1 MKRPKTELVVIGG
14 GAAGMMAAITASM
27 SGAEVVLLERND
39 RLGRKLLITGKGRCN
54 LTNNCDIQ
62 QVISNIPRNGKFM
75 YSSLKAFDSA
85 AAMRFFESIGVP
97 LKTER
102 GNRVFPASDKAAD
115 VVGALERKLREQGVR
130 VIKARAS
137 ELISENGR
145 ITGIRTDRGEIMCLA
160 AIICTGGVS
169 YPKTGSTGDGYRMAE
184 MAGHTVIPPRPSL
197 VPLESPDLFC
207 AEMQGFSLKNV
218 ALSLW
223 GEKSGKLYE
232 DFGEMQFTHF
242 GISGPM
248 VLSASAHLKRE
259 SDEKYYVQL
268 DLKPALDDRQLDA
281 RILRDFEEFS
291 NRNFSNALDKL
302 AGRLMIPVLVERSG
316 IPPGTKVNSITKR
329 QRAALVR
336 LFKEFRIDIAGPR
349 PVEEAVVTSGG
360 VSVKEINPATM
371 ESRLISGL
379 YFAGEVIDCDAYTGG
394 FNLQIAWSTGHAA
407 GKHAAEKTAE
417 GGFIE

>member
-145 ITGIRTDRGEIMCLA
+145 ITGIVNDRGNACLA

-169 YPKTGSTGDGYRMAE
+169 Y
-184 MAGHTVIPPRPSL
+184 L
-197 VPLESPDLFC
+197 
-207 AEMQGFSLKNV
+207 
-218 ALSLW
+218 
-223 GEKSGKLYE
+223 
-232 DFGEMQFTHF
+232 
-242 GISGPM
+242 
-248 VLSASAHLKRE
+248 
-259 SDEKYYVQL
+259 
-268 DLKPALDDRQLDA
+268 
-281 RILRDFEEFS
+281 
-291 NRNFSNALDKL
+291 NRFNR
-302 AGRLMIPVLVERSG
+302 RLL
-316 IPPGTKVNSITKR
+316 
-329 QRAALVR
+329 
-336 LFKEFRIDIAGPR
+336 
-349 PVEEAVVTSGG
+349 
-360 VSVKEINPATM
+360 
-371 ESRLISGL
+371 
-379 YFAGEVIDCDAYTGG
+379 
-394 FNLQIAWSTGHAA
+394 
-407 GKHAAEKTAE
+407 
-417 GGFIE
+417 